1 MSALTVV
8 ETDLACDRAKNHSR
22 QSLGHPIGRSV
33 APGKISPKT
42 VSYPRIHRARV
53 STPPRARAA
62 PAAPAAPANDAK
74 HSHSLVSPPPARP
87 SARPRAPTRAH
98 ARAREIRYAS
108 APAPRSRAS
117 RDASAPRRASAR
129 RARARKNTHLDLGR
143 LEGGDAADEGGSEKG
158 RHCRDVRVQ
167 ECRSRARDRAIDRR
181 DRRSR
186 STSAFNAHLSPRSRA
201 RVVDKK

>member
-53 STPPRARAA
+53 STPPRALAA

-74 HSHSLVSPPPARP
+74 HSHSLVYPPPARP
-87 SARPRAPTRAH
+87 SARQRAPTRAH
-98 ARAREIRYAS
+98 ARAREIRYES
-108 APAPRSRAS
+108 AP
-117 RDASAPRRASAR
+117 DTHPRRATPPRRAARPRVARALEKIRTWILVALKAATRPTKEEAR
-129 RARARKNTHLDLGR
+129 RADIVEMCVCRNADRAREIARST
-143 LEGGDAADEGGSEKG
+143 AAIDG
-158 RHCRDVRVQ
+158 
-167 ECRSRARDRAIDRR
+167 RDRPPN
-181 DRRSR
+181 
-186 STSAFNAHLSPRSRA
+186 STRI
-201 RVVDKK
+201 